1 MIYTTASAS
10 EVFMLDN
17 IQGITFDLWQTLII
31 DNRELGRSRAQRR
44 IEETIN
50 SLNAVGYD
58 FSYEHVQEA
67 YRSCYRVCR
76 EAHKAEKDYSFDHQ
90 VAIFINS
97 IGENLFDELYK
108 TTIEEINYWYG
119 EAFFEFPPVLD
130 PESENILKS
139 LAGKG
144 YKIGLI
150 SNTGMTPGRLFR
162 SYLKNHNILDF
173 FQVLTF
179 SDEVLLC
186 KPSTEIFHM
195 TLKGLSC
202 STHASIH
209 VGDHILND
217 IYGANKAGLKT
228 VLLGDAEGQE
238 KIKEP
243 DFHINRLSDLDKLLL

>member
-1 MIYTTASAS
+1 
-10 EVFMLDN
+10 MLDD

-50 SLNAVGYD
+50 SLSTVGCD

-67 YRSCYRVCR
+67 YRSCYRICR

-90 VAIFINS
+90 VKIFINS
-97 IGENLFDELYK
+97 IRENLFDDLYK

-119 EAFFEFPPVLD
+119 DAFFEFPPELD
-130 PESENILKS
+130 PESEYILNNFT
-139 LAGKG
+139 AKG

-162 SYLKNHNILDF
+162 RYLQNHNILDF

-195 TLKGLSC
+195 TLKELSC
-202 STHASIH
+202 SAQASIH

-217 IYGANKAGLKT
+217 VYGANKAGLKT
-228 VLLGDAEGQE
+228 VLLGSAEGQE
-238 KIKEP
+238 RIKEP
-243 DFHINRLSDLDKLLL
+243 DFHINRLSDLGKLLF

>member
-1 MIYTTASAS
+1 
-10 EVFMLDN
+10 MLDD

-31 DNRELGRSRAQRR
+31 DNRELGRSRARRR

-50 SLNAVGYD
+50 SLNAVGHY

-67 YRSCYRVCR
+67 YRSCYRICR
-76 EAHKAEKDYSFDHQ
+76 EAHKAEKDYSFDNQ
-90 VAIFINS
+90 VAIFING
-97 IGENLFDELYK
+97 IAENLFDELRNS
-108 TTIEEINYWYG
+108 TIEQINYWYG
-119 EAFFEFPPVLD
+119 EAFFEFPPALD
-130 PESENILKS
+130 PGSEAILKS
-139 LAGKG
+139 LTGKG

-162 SYLKNHNILDF
+162 RYLKNHNILDF

-202 STHASIH
+202 ATHASIH

-217 IYGANKAGLKT
+217 VYGANKAGLKT
-228 VLLGDAEGQE
+228 VLVGDAEGQE

-243 DFHINRLSDLDKLLL
+243 DFHINRLSDLDKLLF